1 MLEAVLGT
9 RSAERVLLFLAA
21 RETGYASEIARA
33 FETDITPIKNQL
45 ERMERESLL
54 ISKQIGRTRLY
65 SFNPRYAFKNEVRA
79 LMERAIE
86 LLPDKIRNDLTM
98 NRRRPRK
105 KNKPL

>member
-9 RSAERVLLFLAA
+9 PSAERVLLFLAA
-21 RETGYASEIARA
+21 RENGYASEIARA

-54 ISKQIGRTRLY
+54 ISRQVGRTRLY

>member
-9 RSAERVLLFLAA
+9 PSAERVLLFLAA
-21 RETGYASEIARA
+21 RENGYASEIARA

-54 ISKQIGRTRLY
+54 ISRQVGRTRLY

-86 LLPDKIRNDLTM
+86 LLPDEIRNDLIM